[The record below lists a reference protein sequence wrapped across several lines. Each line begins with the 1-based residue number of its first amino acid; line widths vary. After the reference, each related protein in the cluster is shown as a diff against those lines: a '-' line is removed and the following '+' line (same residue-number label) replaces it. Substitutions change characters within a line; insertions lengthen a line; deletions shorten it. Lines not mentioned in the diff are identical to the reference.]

1 MLKLNK
7 IDDVLLE
14 HGGLPH
20 VRDFPIHVHSFSWL
34 SFSLEIN
41 FSPEQ
46 QTLGAGAILL
56 TLGNRQTADTKTKL
70 NPFSLEPR
78 TEIK

>member
-14 HGGLPH
+14 LGGLPH
-20 VRDFPIHVHSFSWL
+20 VRDFRIHVHSFSWL

-41 FSPEQ
+41 FSPEK
-46 QTLGAGAILL
+46 QTLGAGAILV
-56 TLGNRQTADTKTKL
+56 T
-70 NPFSLEPR
+70 
-78 TEIK
+78 